1 LIFSAKTE
9 IMARE
14 IDLLTR
20 GSGHLGFC
28 ALVGALEAGYHVHAV
43 VQTQIKADLILAA
56 PSINA
61 VKPGPRLE
69 SIIVS
74 DILADGAD
82 DKAVKGV
89 NYIVHAAS
97 PIAFQRTVTSA
108 TSSNPQSRAQLVLPS
123 LPLRL
128 HQ

>member
-1 LIFSAKTE
+1 
-9 IMARE
+9 MARE

-28 ALVGALEAGYHVHAV
+28 ALVGALEAGYHVHAA

-89 NYIVHAAS
+89 N
-97 PIAFQRTVTSA
+97 FQRTVTSA